1 MALQETFSSPKGSDF
16 ASQNKEEN
24 PLLTKGFGFCFA
36 KQGGL
41 YMKKYGK
48 ILGVV
53 FLCGALLA
61 GCGSTSTT
69 MAVDMP
75 QEVYE
80 EAAYEDNAYDMDA
93 SYTMDSVES
102 AAFSDAAMGNRMEVS
117 ADAGAMENTGS
128 KEELPQEASDRKLI
142 RTVNLTVET
151 ESFDA
156 LMDSIQNKVTELGGY
171 VERMDQNNGSVYY
184 KTNNYRSASVTARIP
199 ADQLDAFL
207 DVMAENTNITY
218 RSESVED
225 VTLQYV
231 DVQSH
236 LEALRAQ
243 QERLLELV
251 EQAETVEELVYLEDQ
266 LTDVRYQIQS
276 LESQMRTM
284 NNQIS
289 YATVYIDVEEV
300 TTYTP
305 VTEKEKS
312 AWERMQEGFLH
323 NCRNLGRDAA
333 EFFIGLVIR
342 LPYIL
347 VWAVIILVAAL
358 ITRKIT
364 KRRKAKKQER
374 KQPDMTSSETAVQE
388 ETGKEA

>member
-1 MALQETFSSPKGSDF
+1 M
-16 ASQNKEEN
+16 
-24 PLLTKGFGFCFA
+24 
-36 KQGGL
+36 
-41 YMKKYGK
+41 
-48 ILGVV
+48 
-53 FLCGALLA
+53 
-61 GCGSTSTT
+61 
-69 MAVDMP
+69 
-75 QEVYE
+75 
-80 EAAYEDNAYDMDA
+80 
-93 SYTMDSVES
+93 
-102 AAFSDAAMGNRMEVS
+102 
-117 ADAGAMENTGS
+117 
-128 KEELPQEASDRKLI
+128 
-142 RTVNLTVET
+142 
-151 ESFDA
+151 
-156 LMDSIQNKVTELGGY
+156 
-171 VERMDQNNGSVYY
+171 
-184 KTNNYRSASVTARIP
+184 
-199 ADQLDAFL
+199 
-207 DVMAENTNITY
+207 
-218 RSESVED
+218 
-225 VTLQYV
+225 

>member
-1 MALQETFSSPKGSDF
+1 MQ
-16 ASQNKEEN
+16 
-24 PLLTKGFGFCFA
+24 
-36 KQGGL
+36 
-41 YMKKYGK
+41 KKYGK

-53 FLCGALLA
+53 FLCGTLLA

-75 QEVYE
+75 QEAYE

-93 SYTMDSVES
+93 SYKMDSVES

>member
-1 MALQETFSSPKGSDF
+1 
-16 ASQNKEEN
+16 
-24 PLLTKGFGFCFA
+24 
-36 KQGGL
+36 
-41 YMKKYGK
+41 MKKYGK
-48 ILGVV
+48 ILGVA
-53 FLCGALLA
+53 FLCGSLLA
-61 GCGSTSTT
+61 GCGSAVSNTT
-69 MAVDMP
+69 EAVADMP
-75 QEVYE
+75 YE
-80 EAAYEDNAYDMDA
+80 EAAYKEGAYDMDD
-93 SYTMDSVES
+93 SYSMES
-102 AAFSDAAMGNRMEVS
+102 AAVSNAAMGNRMEVS
-117 ADAGAMENTGS
+117 EDTGLSNTG
-128 KEELPQEASDRKLI
+128 EELPQEAATDRKLI
-142 RTVNLTVET
+142 RTVNLSVET

-156 LMDSIQNKVTELGGY
+156 LLDSIQEKVTELGGY
-171 VERMDQNNGSVYY
+171 VERMDENNGSVYY
-184 KTNNYRSASVTARIP
+184 HTNNYRNASITARVP

-207 DVMAENTNITY
+207 DVMAENSNITY

-243 QERLLELV
+243 QDRLMELV

-284 NNQIS
+284 NNQIN

-305 VTEKEKS
+305 VTEMEKS

-323 NCRNLGRDAA
+323 NCRNMGRDVE

-342 LPYIL
+342 LPYIVLWVVLILAVVL
-347 VWAVIILVAAL
+347 V
-358 ITRKIT
+358 TRKII
-364 KRRKAKKQER
+364 KKNKAKKQER
-374 KQPDMTSSETAVQE
+374 KQPEMTSSETVGQE
-388 ETGKEA
+388 EPGKDA

>member
-1 MALQETFSSPKGSDF
+1 
-16 ASQNKEEN
+16 
-24 PLLTKGFGFCFA
+24 
-36 KQGGL
+36 
-41 YMKKYGK
+41 MKKYGK
-48 ILGVV
+48 FLGVA
-53 FLCGALLA
+53 FLCGTLLT
-61 GCGSTSTT
+61 GCGSAVSNTT
-69 MAVDMP
+69 EAVADMS
-75 QEVYE
+75 YE
-80 EAAYEDNAYDMDA
+80 EAAYDDGAYDMDD
-93 SYTMDSVES
+93 SYSMES
-102 AAFSDAAMGNRMEVS
+102 AAVSNAAMGNRMEVS
-117 ADAGAMENTGS
+117 EDTGLSNTG
-128 KEELPQEASDRKLI
+128 EELPQEAVTDRKLI
-142 RTVNLTVET
+142 RTVNLSVET

-156 LMDSIQNKVTELGGY
+156 LLDSIQEKVTELGGY
-171 VERMDQNNGSVYY
+171 VERMDENNGSVYY
-184 KTNNYRSASVTARIP
+184 HTNNYRNASITARVP

-207 DVMAENTNITY
+207 DVMAENSNITY

-243 QERLLELV
+243 QDRLMELV

-284 NNQIS
+284 NNQIN

-305 VTEKEKS
+305 VTEMEKS

-323 NCRNLGRDAA
+323 NCRNMGRDVE

-342 LPYIL
+342 LPYIVLWVVLILAVVL
-347 VWAVIILVAAL
+347 V
-358 ITRKIT
+358 TRKII
-364 KRRKAKKQER
+364 KKNKAKKQER
-374 KQPDMTSSETAVQE
+374 KQPEMTSSETVGQE
-388 ETGKEA
+388 EPGKDA

>member
-1 MALQETFSSPKGSDF
+1 
-16 ASQNKEEN
+16 
-24 PLLTKGFGFCFA
+24 
-36 KQGGL
+36 
-41 YMKKYGK
+41 MKKYGK
-48 ILGVV
+48 ILGVA
-53 FLCGALLA
+53 FLCGTLLA
-61 GCGSTSTT
+61 GCGSAVSNTT
-69 MAVDMP
+69 EAVADMS
-75 QEVYE
+75 YE
-80 EAAYEDNAYDMDA
+80 EAAYDDGAYDMDD
-93 SYTMDSVES
+93 SYSMES
-102 AAFSDAAMGNRMEVS
+102 AAVSNAAMGNRMEVS
-117 ADAGAMENTGS
+117 EDTGLSNTG
-128 KEELPQEASDRKLI
+128 EELPQEAATDRKLI
-142 RTVNLTVET
+142 RTVNLSVET

-156 LMDSIQNKVTELGGY
+156 LLDSIQEKVTELGGY
-171 VERMDQNNGSVYY
+171 VERMDENNGSVYY
-184 KTNNYRSASVTARIP
+184 HTNNYRNASITARVP

-207 DVMAENTNITY
+207 DVMAENSNITY

-243 QERLLELV
+243 QDRLMELV

-284 NNQIS
+284 NNQIN

-305 VTEKEKS
+305 VTEMEKS

-323 NCRNLGRDAA
+323 NCRNMGRDVE

-342 LPYIL
+342 LPYIVLWVVLILAVVL
-347 VWAVIILVAAL
+347 V
-358 ITRKIT
+358 TRKII
-364 KRRKAKKQER
+364 KKNKAKKQER
-374 KQPDMTSSETAVQE
+374 KQPEMTSSETVGQE
-388 ETGKEA
+388 EPGKDD

>member
-1 MALQETFSSPKGSDF
+1 M
-16 ASQNKEEN
+16 
-24 PLLTKGFGFCFA
+24 
-36 KQGGL
+36 
-41 YMKKYGK
+41 MKKVGK
-48 ILGVV
+48 ILGVA
-53 FLCGALLA
+53 FLCGTLLA
-61 GCGSTSTT
+61 GCGSVASGTT
-69 MAVDMP
+69 AAVADVP
-75 QEVYE
+75 YE
-80 EAAYEDNAYDMDA
+80 EAAYKEGAYDMDG
-93 SYTMDSVES
+93 SYSMDS
-102 AAFSDAAMGNRMEVS
+102 AAVSNAAMGNRMEVS
-117 ADAGAMENTGS
+117 EDTGLSNTG
-128 KEELPQEASDRKLI
+128 EELPQEAATDRKLI
-142 RTVNLTVET
+142 RTVNLSVET

-156 LMDSIQNKVTELGGY
+156 LLDSIQEKVTELGGY
-171 VERMDQNNGSVYY
+171 VERMDENNGSVYY
-184 KTNNYRSASVTARIP
+184 HTNNYRNASITARVP

-207 DVMAENTNITY
+207 DVMAENSNITY

-243 QERLLELV
+243 QDRLMELV

-284 NNQIS
+284 NNQIN

-305 VTEKEKS
+305 VTEMEKS

-323 NCRNLGRDAA
+323 NCRNMGRDVE

-342 LPYIL
+342 LPYIVLWVVLILAVVL
-347 VWAVIILVAAL
+347 V
-358 ITRKIT
+358 TRKII
-364 KRRKAKKQER
+364 KKNKAKKQER
-374 KQPDMTSSETAVQE
+374 KQPEMTSSETVGQE
-388 ETGKEA
+388 EPGKDA